1 MQAGLQGWAAKLGKK
16 GTAVA
21 DGTPIPFLNLST
33 VDEAPEAATGA
44 ARSHPISRCF
54 PKLKKIALSIASH
67 WSVSRA
73 PGSQGKAGESTE
85 NPHITDSLK
94 PKNPDL

>member
-1 MQAGLQGWAAKLGKK
+1 MHSKTQAGLQGWAAKLGKK

-54 PKLKKIALSIASH
+54 PKLKKIALSIATGRFPEH
-67 WSVSRA
+67 QAVREK
-73 PGSQGKAGESTE
+73 QG
-85 NPHITDSLK
+85 NQLRIHILLTH
-94 PKNPDL
+94 